1 MVAGS
6 IICRLKMSD
15 LLTLNIEEL
24 VYKIKDAQITSEEI
38 CKKYIERI
46 NKFEKD
52 VKAWAHFD
60 EKLLL
65 EKAIESDNN
74 RRSGK
79 VTGPLHG
86 IPIALKDIIGT
97 LDMPTECGTVIRK
110 GKSYSQNAEIIDLLL
125 SAGAIIMGKTA
136 TSELAY
142 LGPSDTTNPHDY
154 ARTPGGSSSGS
165 AAAVASCMAPLSI
178 GSQTGGS
185 VIRPASY
192 CGVVGY
198 KPTYGLISRNGVLK
212 TSEKLDHIGV
222 FGKSVEDVALLAKVL
237 IKKDNYDSSTVHYS
251 TENMLTETK
260 KGPLFEPK
268 FIFYKTKSWNLIEK
282 KSRESF
288 EYFIKSFKKNIEV
301 FDTPSYFKDIH
312 KYHQIIH
319 ETDLANNFSIYY
331 KKYKKKLS
339 KYMQDAILRGN
350 KYTAKEYAEAIDF
363 MQRSYNSYK
372 EVFEDYHGVLTPSS
386 PGVAPKGLKSTG
398 TAEFNKVWS
407 YLGTP
412 CISLPLLQGENNM
425 PLGVQLV
432 GARYDDHRF
441 LGVANWLEKECNK

>member
-1 MVAGS
+1 MTDILSSKV
-6 IICRLKMSD
+6 
-15 LLTLNIEEL
+15 EEL
-24 VYKIKDAQITSEEI
+24 VSKIKDSQLTSVEI
-38 CKKYIERI
+38 CKRYIERV
-46 NKFEKD
+46 NEFEKD
-52 VKAWAHFD
+52 VKAWAHLNK
-60 EKLLL
+60 KLLL
-65 EKAIESDNN
+65 EKAAEADEY

-79 VTGPLHG
+79 PTGPLHG
-86 IPIALKDIIGT
+86 IPVAVKDIIGT

-125 SAGAIIMGKTA
+125 SAGAIVMGKTA

-142 LGPSDTTNPHDY
+142 LGPSKTTNPHDHT
-154 ARTPGGSSSGS
+154 RTPGGSSSGS
-165 AAAVASCMAPLSI
+165 AASVASFMAPLSI

-222 FGKSVEDVALLAKVL
+222 FGRSVEDVALLAKVL
-237 IKKDNYDSSTVHYS
+237 IKKDNYDNATVHYS
-251 TENMLTETK
+251 TENMLDEVK

-268 FIFYKTKSWNLIEK
+268 FIFYKTDHWKIIEK
-282 KSRESF
+282 RSREAF
-288 EYFIKSFKKNIEV
+288 EYFIKSFKNNIEV

-319 ETDLANNFSIYY
+319 ETDLANNFALYY
-331 KKYKKKLS
+331 QKYKKKLS
-339 KYMQDAILRGN
+339 KYMQDAITKGN
-350 KYTAKEYAEAIDF
+350 KHSAKEYAEAIDF
-363 MQRSYNSYK
+363 MKRSYESYQ
-372 EVFEDYHGVLTPSS
+372 EVFEDYHGVLSPSS

-412 CISLPLLQGENNM
+412 CISLPVLQGEGNL
-425 PLGVQLV
+425 PLGVQLI
-432 GARYDDHRF
+432 GARFDDHRF
-441 LGVANWLEKECNK
+441 LGIANWLEKECNK

>member
-1 MVAGS
+1 MTDIFS
-6 IICRLKMSD
+6 LS
-15 LLTLNIEEL
+15 LEEL
-24 VYKIKDAQITSEEI
+24 AKKINDAQLTSVEVCE
-38 CKKYIERI
+38 KYIERI

-60 EKLLL
+60 KKVLL
-65 EKAIESDNN
+65 EKATEADDH

-79 VTGPLHG
+79 PVGLLHG
-86 IPIALKDIIGT
+86 VPIAVKDIIGT
-97 LDMPTECGTVIRK
+97 VDMPTECGTVIRK
-110 GKSYSQNAEIIDLLL
+110 GKSYSQNAEIIDLLHA
-125 SAGAIIMGKTA
+125 SGAIVMGKTA

-142 LGPSDTTNPHDY
+142 LGPPATTNPHDKN
-154 ARTPGGSSSGS
+154 RTPGGSSSGS
-165 AAAVASCMAPLSI
+165 AASVASFMAPASI

-198 KPTYGLISRNGVLK
+198 KPSYGLISRNGVLR
-212 TSEKLDHIGV
+212 TSYSLDQIGM
-222 FGKSVEDVALLAKVL
+222 FGRKVEDVAMLAKVL
-237 IKKDNYDSSTVHYS
+237 IKKDKYDAATIHYS
-251 TENMLTETK
+251 TENILSETK
-260 KGPLFEPK
+260 KGPIFEPK
-268 FIFYKTKSWNLIEK
+268 FIFYKTDHWKIIDK

-288 EYFIKSFKKNIEV
+288 EYFIKSFKKNIEI

-319 ETDLANNFSIYY
+319 ETDLANNFSVYY
-331 KKYKKKLS
+331 QKFKKKLS
-339 KYMQDAILRGN
+339 KYMQDAISNGN

-363 MQRSYNSYK
+363 MKRSYESYE
-372 EVFEDYHGVLTPSS
+372 EVFEDYHGVLSPSS

-412 CISLPLLQGENNM
+412 CISLPLLEGENNL
-425 PLGVQLV
+425 PLGVQLI
-432 GARYDDHRF
+432 GNKYDDHRF
-441 LGVANWLEKECNK
+441 LGVANWLEKECQD

>member
-1 MVAGS
+1 MTDIFS
-6 IICRLKMSD
+6 LS
-15 LLTLNIEEL
+15 LEEL
-24 VYKIKDAQITSEEI
+24 AKKIKDAEFTSVEVCE
-38 CKKYIERI
+38 KYIERI

-60 EKLLL
+60 KKVLL
-65 EKAIESDNN
+65 EKATEADDH

-79 VTGPLHG
+79 PVGLLHG
-86 IPIALKDIIGT
+86 VPIAVKDIIGT
-97 LDMPTECGTVIRK
+97 VDMPTECGTVIRK
-110 GKSYSQNAEIIDLLL
+110 GKSYSQNAEIIDLLHA
-125 SAGAIIMGKTA
+125 SGAIVMGKTA

-142 LGPSDTTNPHDY
+142 LGPPATTNPHDKN
-154 ARTPGGSSSGS
+154 RTPGGSSSGS
-165 AAAVASCMAPLSI
+165 AASVASFMAPASI

-198 KPTYGLISRNGVLK
+198 KPSYGLISRNGVLR
-212 TSEKLDHIGV
+212 TSYSLDQIGM
-222 FGKSVEDVALLAKVL
+222 FGRKVEDVAMLAKVL
-237 IKKDNYDSSTVHYS
+237 IKKDKYDAATIHYS
-251 TENMLTETK
+251 TENILTETK
-260 KGPLFEPK
+260 KGPIFEPK
-268 FIFYKTKSWNLIEK
+268 FIFYKTDHWKIIDK

-288 EYFIKSFKKNIEV
+288 EYFIKSFKKNIEI

-319 ETDLANNFSIYY
+319 ETDLANNFSVYF
-331 KKYKKKLS
+331 KKFKKKLS
-339 KYMQDAILRGN
+339 KYMQDAISNGN

-363 MQRSYNSYK
+363 MKRSYESYE
-372 EVFEDYHGVLTPSS
+372 EVFEDYHGVLSPSS

-412 CISLPLLQGENNM
+412 CISLPLLEGENNL
-425 PLGVQLV
+425 PLGVQLI
-432 GARYDDHRF
+432 GNKYDDHRF
-441 LGVANWLEKECNK
+441 LGVANWLEKECQD

>member
-1 MVAGS
+1 MTDIFS
-6 IICRLKMSD
+6 LS
-15 LLTLNIEEL
+15 LEEL
-24 VYKIKDAQITSEEI
+24 AKKIKEAELTSVEVCE
-38 CKKYIERI
+38 KYIERI

-60 EKLLL
+60 KKVLL
-65 EKAIESDNN
+65 EKATEADDH

-79 VTGPLHG
+79 PVGLLHG
-86 IPIALKDIIGT
+86 VPIAVKDIIGT
-97 LDMPTECGTVIRK
+97 VDMPTECGTVIRK
-110 GKSYSQNAEIIDLLL
+110 GKSYSQNAEIIDLLHA
-125 SAGAIIMGKTA
+125 SGAIVMGKTA

-142 LGPSDTTNPHDY
+142 LGPPATTNPHDKN
-154 ARTPGGSSSGS
+154 RTPGGSSSGS
-165 AAAVASCMAPLSI
+165 AASVASFMAPASI

-198 KPTYGLISRNGVLK
+198 KPSYGLISRNGVLR
-212 TSEKLDHIGV
+212 TSYSLDQIGM
-222 FGKSVEDVALLAKVL
+222 FGRKVEDVAMLAKVL
-237 IKKDNYDSSTVHYS
+237 IKKDKYDAATIHYS
-251 TENMLTETK
+251 TENILSETK
-260 KGPLFEPK
+260 KGPIFEPK
-268 FIFYKTKSWNLIEK
+268 FIFYKTDHWKIIDK

-288 EYFIKSFKKNIEV
+288 EYFIKSFKKNIEI

-319 ETDLANNFSIYY
+319 ETDLANNFSVYF
-331 KKYKKKLS
+331 KKFKKKLS
-339 KYMQDAILRGN
+339 KYMQDAISNGN

-363 MQRSYNSYK
+363 MKRSYESYE
-372 EVFEDYHGVLTPSS
+372 EVFEDYHGVLSPSS

-412 CISLPLLQGENNM
+412 CISLPLLEGENNL
-425 PLGVQLV
+425 PLGVQLI
-432 GARYDDHRF
+432 GNKYDDHRF
-441 LGVANWLEKECNK
+441 LGVANWLEKECQE

>member
-1 MVAGS
+1 MIDIFS
-6 IICRLKMSD
+6 LKV
-15 LLTLNIEEL
+15 EEIAS
-24 VYKIKDAQITSEEI
+24 KIKDAQLTSVEVCE
-38 CKKYIERI
+38 KYIERI

-60 EKLLL
+60 KKLLL
-65 EKAIESDNN
+65 EKASEADEY

-79 VTGPLHG
+79 PTGPLHG
-86 IPIALKDIIGT
+86 IPVAVKDIVGT
-97 LDMPTECGTVIRK
+97 VDMPTECGTVIRK

-125 SAGAIIMGKTA
+125 AAGAIVMGKTA
-136 TSELAY
+136 TAELAY
-142 LGPSDTTNPHDY
+142 LGPTKTTNPHDHS
-154 ARTPGGSSSGS
+154 RTPGGSSSGS
-165 AAAVASCMAPLSI
+165 AATVASYMAPLSI

-222 FGKSVEDVALLAKVL
+222 FGRTVEDVALLAKVL
-237 IKKDNYDSSTVHYS
+237 IKKDKFDNATVYYSADS
-251 TENMLTETK
+251 MLEETK

-268 FIFYKTKSWNLIEK
+268 FIFYKTDHWKNVEK
-282 KSRESF
+282 KSREAF
-288 EYFIKSFKKNIEV
+288 EYFIKSFKNNIEI

-319 ETDLANNFSIYY
+319 ETDLANNFGLYY

-339 KYMQDAILRGN
+339 KPMQDAIIKGN
-350 KYTAKEYAEAIDF
+350 KHSAKEYAEAIDF
-363 MQRSYNSYK
+363 MKRSYESYE
-372 EVFEDYHGVLTPSS
+372 EVFEDYHGILSPSS

-398 TAEFNKVWS
+398 SAEFNKVWS

-412 CISLPLLQGENNM
+412 CISLPLLQGESKM
-425 PLGVQLV
+425 PLGVQLI
-432 GARYDDHRF
+432 GAKFDDHRF
-441 LGVANWLEKECNK
+441 LGVANWLEKECNN

>member
-1 MVAGS
+1 MTDIFS
-6 IICRLKMSD
+6 LS
-15 LLTLNIEEL
+15 LEEL
-24 VYKIKDAQITSEEI
+24 AKKIKDAELTSVEVCE
-38 CKKYIERI
+38 KYIERI

-60 EKLLL
+60 KKVLL
-65 EKAIESDNN
+65 EKATEADDH

-79 VTGPLHG
+79 PVGLLHG
-86 IPIALKDIIGT
+86 VPIAVKDIIGT
-97 LDMPTECGTVIRK
+97 VDMPTECGTVIRK
-110 GKSYSQNAEIIDLLL
+110 GKSYSQNAEIIDLLHA
-125 SAGAIIMGKTA
+125 SGAIVMGKTA

-142 LGPSDTTNPHDY
+142 LGPPATTNPHDKN
-154 ARTPGGSSSGS
+154 RTPGGSSSGS
-165 AAAVASCMAPLSI
+165 AASVASFMAPASI

-198 KPTYGLISRNGVLK
+198 KPSYGLISRNGVLR
-212 TSEKLDHIGV
+212 TSYSLDQIGM
-222 FGKSVEDVALLAKVL
+222 FGRKVEDVAMLAKVL
-237 IKKDNYDSSTVHYS
+237 IKKDKYDAATIHYS
-251 TENMLTETK
+251 TENILSETK
-260 KGPLFEPK
+260 KGPIFEPK
-268 FIFYKTKSWNLIEK
+268 FIFYKTDHWKIIDK

-288 EYFIKSFKKNIEV
+288 EYFIKSFKKNIEI

-319 ETDLANNFSIYY
+319 ETDLANNFSIYF
-331 KKYKKKLS
+331 KKFKKKLS
-339 KYMQDAILRGN
+339 KYMQDAISNGN

-363 MQRSYNSYK
+363 MKRSYESYE
-372 EVFEDYHGVLTPSS
+372 EVFEDYHGVLSPSS

-412 CISLPLLQGENNM
+412 CISLPLLEGENNL
-425 PLGVQLV
+425 PLGVQLI
-432 GARYDDHRF
+432 GNKYDDHRF
-441 LGVANWLEKECNK
+441 LGVANWLEKECQE